1 MTIARSLLCKEE
13 LLSDLPKYCATVTMN
28 SLDKFMENAGNINK
42 LRRIL
47 FAVSHLPQEMP
58 NYWQTIKDFSQAEL
72 SVSELQTAVQNLE
85 YLNIAAFATDKQL
98 LGDICKD
105 SVGVVLISARQKCG
119 TCEAKLNTRADRP
132 RKLVLY
138 TESSGTLPATHYRK
152 VCSRTRHGCNFVQH
166 YGFHALG
173 IYN

>member
-1 MTIARSLLCKEE
+1 MQCEVLSAHRTHGSLLCKE
-13 LLSDLPKYCATVTMN
+13 DLPKYCATVTMN

-58 NYWQTIKDFSQAEL
+58 NYWQTIKDYSQAEL

-105 SVGVVLISARQKCG
+105 SVGVVLISARQKYG
-119 TCEAKLNTRADRP
+119 TIPEQIAQESWSCILNHQVHSLLHITE
-132 RKLVLY
+132 KCVLVL
-138 TESSGTLPATHYRK
+138 GMVATL
-152 VCSRTRHGCNFVQH
+152 CSIMVSMH
-166 YGFHALG
+166 
-173 IYN
+173 